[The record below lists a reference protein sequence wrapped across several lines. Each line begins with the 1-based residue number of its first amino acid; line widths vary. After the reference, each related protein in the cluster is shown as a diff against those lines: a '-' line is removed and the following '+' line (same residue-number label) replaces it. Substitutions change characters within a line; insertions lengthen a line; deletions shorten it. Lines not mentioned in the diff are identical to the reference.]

1 MQAKAFILP
10 PVTADR
16 ERVVENL
23 HSFLMTAVPGKQLK
37 VTIQVA
43 TKRRSD
49 EQNRYLWGVVYPT
62 ILQSSEELGGWS
74 AEDLHEYFLGEI
86 YGWDTLA
93 GFGRKRLRPI
103 RRSSGMS
110 TVEFNDFISQI
121 QQRMAEQGVF
131 IPDPT

>member
-1 MQAKAFILP
+1 MQAQDFILP
-10 PVTADR
+10 PATADR

-23 HSFLMTAVPGKQLK
+23 HSFLMTAVPGKPLK

-74 AEDLHEYFLGEI
+74 SEDLHEYFLGEI

-110 TVEFNDFISQI
+110 TVEFNDFIGQI
-121 QQRMAEQGVF
+121 QRRMAEQGVF